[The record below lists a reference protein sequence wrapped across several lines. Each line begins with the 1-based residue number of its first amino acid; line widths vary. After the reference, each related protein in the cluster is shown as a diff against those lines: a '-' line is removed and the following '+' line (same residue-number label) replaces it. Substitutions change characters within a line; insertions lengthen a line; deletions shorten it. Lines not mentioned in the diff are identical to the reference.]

1 MSVSDPL
8 LKQLKDHIFEL
19 RRHCLVVAIDDS
31 NGLLLPFC
39 TTLELIF
46 RKGLQVQKNTP
57 LGSLRRDYWNAF
69 FSMLHLKKEDK
80 LPLRLATS
88 IQTVK
93 DFKKVQTAQG
103 KGRLLLRVL
112 LKRRLLKTAVTCL
125 LQSSSLVA
133 AMYNPSDSIL
143 GNEILAEI
151 LLSLL
156 HEVDKIPFSIT
167 LRNATFLDETWHLGL
182 YQSFEFVPCDTLGIS
197 IGFAAGVPV
206 VTQVD
211 EGSVAGEDDKM
222 QVGDVLDDLYG
233 EALKGRKRGTISTLL
248 DHFKGMPV
256 YLSVIKSYQ
265 SDGTPYPPVAHL
277 LKRLRISPP
286 QEKKPVG
293 AISDRNSP
301 DLFPESP
308 GASGLP
314 VNTPHE
320 SAAYAAVYIGKTYVG
335 SAGHVL
341 EIERA
346 IRDVAFKD
354 TDTHVKYRTPVWV
367 DVSDCYFKVFSRMTK
382 EILLEKHFTEIA
394 SCGKSSSFP
403 SIFAVVAG
411 ETTCTVSKHFYSYVF
426 QVKQPNICQT
436 ILCII
441 AQGFTRTSW
450 SV

>member
-8 LKQLKDHIFEL
+8 LKQLKDHIFDL
-19 RRHCLVVAIDDS
+19 RRHCLVLNIDDA

-46 RKGLQVQKNTP
+46 RKGLIAQKNTA
-57 LGSLRRDYWNAF
+57 LGSFRRDYWNVF
-69 FSMLHLKKEDK
+69 FSMLHLKRQDK
-80 LPLRLATS
+80 LPLRLAAS

-93 DFKKVQTAQG
+93 EFKKVQTSQG

-112 LKRRLLKTAVTCL
+112 LKRRLLKTAVTCV
-125 LQSSSLVA
+125 LQSPSLTAV
-133 AMYNPSDSIL
+133 MYNPSDSIL
-143 GNEILAEI
+143 GNEILSEI

-156 HEVDKIPFSIT
+156 HEVDKIPFSLS

-182 YQSFEFVPCDTLGIS
+182 YRSFEFVPCDTLGIS
-197 IGFAAGVPV
+197 IGFAAGIPV
-206 VTQVD
+206 VTQVE
-211 EGSVAGEDDKM
+211 EGSVAGEDDKI

-256 YLSVIKSYQ
+256 YISVIKSYQ
-265 SDGTPYPPVAHL
+265 SDGTPYPPVSEL
-277 LKRLRISPP
+277 LRRLRLSPP
-286 QEKKPVG
+286 HEKSHSG
-293 AISDRNSP
+293 LSEINSP
-301 DLFPESP
+301 DLFPETP

-341 EIERA
+341 EIEKA
-346 IRDVAFKD
+346 IRDVAFTE
-354 TDTHVKYRTPVWV
+354 TDTHVKYRIPVWV
-367 DVSDCYFKVFSRMTK
+367 DVSDCYFKVFSRLSK

-394 SCGKSSSFP
+394 SCGKSSTFP
-403 SIFAVVAG
+403 CIFAVVAG

-436 ILCII
+436 ILCTI

>member
-8 LKQLKDHIFEL
+8 LKQLKDHIFDL
-19 RRHCLVVAIDDS
+19 RRHCLVLNIDDT
-31 NGLLLPFC
+31 NELLLPFC

-46 RKGLQVQKNTP
+46 RKGINVQKNTP
-57 LGSLRRDYWNAF
+57 LGSLRRDYWNVF
-69 FSMLHLKKEDK
+69 FAMLRLKKQDK

-93 DFKKVQTAQG
+93 DFKKVKTSQG

-112 LKRRLLKTAVTCL
+112 LKRRLLRAAVACL
-125 LQSSSLVA
+125 RESPGLIAVMYDQSH
-133 AMYNPSDSIL
+133 SIL

-156 HEVDKIPFSIT
+156 YEVDKITFSIT

-182 YQSFEFVPCDTLGIS
+182 YHCFELVPCDTLGIS

-206 VTQVD
+206 VTQVE
-211 EGSVAGEDDKM
+211 EGSVAGEDGKI

-256 YLSVIKSYQ
+256 YVSVIKSYLA
-265 SDGTPYPPVAHL
+265 DGTTYPPIANIL
-277 LKRLRISPP
+277 NRLRLSPP
-286 QEKKPVG
+286 REKNAQRG
-293 AISDRNSP
+293 FTDRNSP
-301 DLFPESP
+301 DLFSDSP
-308 GASGLP
+308 GASGVP

-341 EIERA
+341 EIEKA
-346 IRDVAFKD
+346 IRDVTFKES
-354 TDTHVKYRTPVWV
+354 DTHVKHRLPVWL
-367 DVSDCYFKVFSRMTK
+367 DLSDCYFKVVSRFTK

-394 SCGKSSSFP
+394 SCGKSNNFP
-403 SIFAVVAG
+403 CIFAVVAG

-426 QVKQPNICQT
+426 QVKQTSIAQT
-436 ILCII
+436 ILCTI
-441 AQGFTRTSW
+441 AEGFTRTSW